1 MNINN
6 DKILEKGT
14 TEKENNEIKDIFETD
29 KLEIT
34 YNEESG
40 NKIVNGFL
48 FQETIGRGAYSKVKK
63 CTNIKTQKEFA
74 VKIIKN
80 YLLKKKKKA
89 FDKTSEGSL
98 LIHYMIEDAMNEIK
112 TYKAIPKN
120 HPNILSLYQILY
132 DKEKD
137 KTYLIME
144 LAEPLITVN
153 EETGIF
159 TLNNK
164 FDNNKYDEKLIK
176 QWILDIALG
185 IKFLHENNIAHC
197 DIKSDNILLGK
208 DGKCKLSDFGSSLR
222 MNEPEDNI
230 LRTQGNI
237 YFFPPE
243 LVEDKEKEK
252 KSIDYQA
259 VDIWAFG
266 ISIYTFI
273 FKRLPFMPENREN
286 IVELFKEISDVNF
299 DFNKNGIKISKE
311 MKELL
316 GHILEKDPEK
326 RFKANDI
333 VNYPWLNQNN

>member
-1 MNINN
+1 MEN
-6 DKILEKGT
+6 KSQEEKNLST
-14 TEKENNEIKDIFETD
+14 NLIEADVFEVKYD
-29 KLEIT
+29 
-34 YNEESG
+34 EESG
-40 NKIVNGFL
+40 NKIVNDYL
-48 FQETIGRGAYSKVKK
+48 FKETVGRGAYSKVKR
-63 CTNIKTQKEFA
+63 CINLKTQKEFA
-74 VKIIKN
+74 VKVFKN

-98 LIHYMIEDAMNEIK
+98 LIHYMIEDAMNEVK
-112 TYKAIPKN
+112 TYKTIPKN
-120 HPNILSLYQILY
+120 HPNILSLYQILN

-144 LAEPLITVN
+144 LAEPLVTVN
-153 EETGIF
+153 DETGIF

-164 FDNNKYDEKLIK
+164 FDNNKYDEELFKK
-176 QWILDIALG
+176 WIYEIASG
-185 IKFLHENNIAHC
+185 IKFLHDNNIAHC

-252 KSIDYQA
+252 KSIDYKA
-259 VDIWAFG
+259 VDIWDFG
-266 ISIYTFI
+266 ISIYTCI

-286 IVELFKEISDVNF
+286 IVELFKEITEANF
-299 DFNKNGIKISKE
+299 DFNKNGVIISDE

-316 GHILEKDPEK
+316 KHILEKDPEK
-326 RFKANDI
+326 RFTADDI
-333 VNYPWLNQNN
+333 VNYKWLNQNN

>member
-1 MNINN
+1 
-6 DKILEKGT
+6 
-14 TEKENNEIKDIFETD
+14 
-29 KLEIT
+29 
-34 YNEESG
+34 
-40 NKIVNGFL
+40 
-48 FQETIGRGAYSKVKK
+48 
-63 CTNIKTQKEFA
+63 
-74 VKIIKN
+74 
-80 YLLKKKKKA
+80 
-89 FDKTSEGSL
+89 
-98 LIHYMIEDAMNEIK
+98 MIEDAINEIK

-120 HPNILSLYQILY
+120 HPNVLSLYQILN

-144 LAEPLITVN
+144 LAEPLISVN

-164 FDNNKYDEKLIK
+164 YDNEKYDEEIVKK
-176 QWILDIALG
+176 WIFDIASG

-222 MNEPEDNI
+222 INEPEDNI

-252 KSIDYQA
+252 KTIDYKA

-266 ISIYTFI
+266 ISIYTCI
-273 FKRLPFMPENREN
+273 FKCLPFMPENREN
-286 IVELFKEISDVNF
+286 IV
-299 DFNKNGIKISKE
+299 
-311 MKELL
+311 
-316 GHILEKDPEK
+316 
-326 RFKANDI
+326 
-333 VNYPWLNQNN
+333 

>member
-6 DKILEKGT
+6 HKKV
-14 TEKENNEIKDIFETD
+14 EKEKQEENNLTKNILETD
-29 KLEIT
+29 KIEIK
-34 YNEESG
+34 YNEKTG
-40 NKIVNGFL
+40 NKLVNEFL

-63 CTNIKTQKEFA
+63 CIDIKTQKEFA
-74 VKIIKN
+74 VKVIKN

-98 LIHYMIEDAMNEIK
+98 IIHYMIEDALNEIK
-112 TYKAIPKN
+112 TYKTITKN
-120 HPNILSLYQILY
+120 HPNVLSLYQILN
-132 DKEKD
+132 DRKKD

-144 LAEPLITVN
+144 LAEPLVTVN

-164 FDNNKYDEKLIK
+164 YDNEKYDEEIVKK
-176 QWILDIALG
+176 WIFDIASG

-222 MNEPEDNI
+222 INEPEDNI

-252 KSIDYQA
+252 KTIDYKA

-286 IVELFKEISDVNF
+286 IVELFKEINEGNF
-299 DFNKNGIKISKE
+299 NFNKNGISISKE

-316 GHILEKDPEK
+316 SHILEKDPEK
-326 RFKANDI
+326 RYTANDI
-333 VNYPWLNQNN
+333 VSYSWFNQNN